1 MYHLVNGKRIL
12 TWVPLSLDSLVP
24 MTLLVFIF
32 FENQMNAL
40 SNYNLVTGLASKG
53 AFCHVRRNE
62 YLFP

>member
-1 MYHLVNGKRIL
+1 MYHLVNENRIL

-40 SNYNLVTGLASKG
+40 SNYNLVTGLAGKG